1 MDLNERMAKLRQT
14 VESGTARRNEESL
27 RQVQILRAQKAKD
40 WDRILE
46 TQPEAAEFITEMGKA
61 FGKLDRVLILDNNEV
76 ILDSRNYDSLHDA
89 NKRRG

>member
-14 VESGTARRNEESL
+14 VESGTARRNEEAL

-46 TQPEAAEFITEMGKA
+46 TQSEAAEFITEMGKA